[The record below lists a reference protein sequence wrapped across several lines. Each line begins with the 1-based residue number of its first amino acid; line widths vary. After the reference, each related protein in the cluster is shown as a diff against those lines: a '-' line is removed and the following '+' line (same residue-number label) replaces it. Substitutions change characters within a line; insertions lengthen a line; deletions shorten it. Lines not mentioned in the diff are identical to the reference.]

1 MLTFPYRWRFAMN
14 ALASGSRHTMN
25 PRLSVPFLIATLGVV
40 YGAIGTSPLYALK
53 ETFFGHH
60 PLERTPENIFGALSL
75 FFWSLIVVITFKYAF
90 LIMRADN
97 HGEGGIFA
105 LLGLLR
111 QQGDTIHPRR
121 VAWVSALL
129 LMGAALLYGD
139 GVITPAI
146 SVLSAVEGLSV
157 ATPLLESL
165 IVPITIGILI
175 ALFILQRKGTEGIG
189 KLFGPVMVL
198 WFLALAV
205 LAVPQIVK
213 NPSVLAAL
221 SPLPG
226 MWFLMSHGWQSLF
239 VLGSVVLC
247 VTGGEALYADM
258 GHFGVRTIRIAWLTF
273 VLPSLTLNYF
283 GQGARLLDP
292 TPIAG
297 NNLFYSLVPQPLLFP
312 MIALATLATIIASQ
326 ALITGSFSLTQQAI
340 VLGVFPRL
348 KIVHTNPQIEGQ
360 IYMPFINWSL
370 LAGCVG
376 LVLGFKSS
384 GELAAAYGIAVTGTF
399 AITTAA
405 FYVIARSWGWN
416 RHVIGPVCAVLIGV
430 DLLFFTANML
440 KFFDGGV

>member
-1 MLTFPYRWRFAMN
+1 M
-14 ALASGSRHTMN
+14 
-25 PRLSVPFLIATLGVV
+25 
-40 YGAIGTSPLYALK
+40 
-53 ETFFGHH
+53 
-60 PLERTPENIFGALSL
+60 
-75 FFWSLIVVITFKYAF
+75 
-90 LIMRADN
+90 
-97 HGEGGIFA
+97 
-105 LLGLLR
+105 
-111 QQGDTIHPRR
+111 
-121 VAWVSALL
+121 
-129 LMGAALLYGD
+129 
-139 GVITPAI
+139 ITPAV

-157 ATPLLESL
+157 ATPMLESL

-175 ALFILQRKGTEGIG
+175 ALFALQRKGTDGVG
-189 KLFGPVMVL
+189 RLFGPVMVL
-198 WFLALAV
+198 WFLALAGF
-205 LAVPQIVK
+205 AIPQIVK
-213 NPSVLAAL
+213 NPSVLVAI
-221 SPLPG
+221 SPLHG
-226 MWFLMSHGWQSLF
+226 LSFLAHHGWQSLF
-239 VLGSVVLC
+239 VLGSVLLR

-297 NNLFYSLVPQPLLFP
+297 NNLFYSLVPQPLLIP

-340 VLGVFPRL
+340 ALGVFPRL

-430 DLLFFTANML
+430 DRSEERRV
-440 KFFDGGV
+440 GEECRSRWSP